1 MGFNGKVVLITGSS
15 QNVGREIAL
24 LFASEGADTVLVGR
38 DPEKGRKVEKEV
50 RDKKGRTR
58 FFQCDVTKV
67 EQVKKLVSRTMEEF
81 GRIDILINN
90 VGYGRISKI
99 TDMAEEDWHEIIDVT
114 LNSAFYCSKYVLR
127 EMIKNPEGGAIV
139 NIASIDG
146 LIGEYGHPAYNS
158 GKAAMINLT
167 RNIAL
172 DYADC
177 NIRANAVCPGPI
189 QQDVGQSSI
198 KDAYSVFTE
207 PEKVHHMVLDALPMG
222 RKCTN
227 EEVARAALFLASDD
241 AGYITGTTLVIDGG
255 LLAHSGLPR
264 FTKVLK

>member
-1 MGFNGKVVLITGSS
+1 MRFNGKTVLITGSS

-24 LFASEGADTVLVGR
+24 LFSGEGAEIILVGR
-38 DPEKGRKVEKEV
+38 DR
-50 RDKKGRTR
+50 KKGERVKKEIQDKR
-58 FFQCDVTKV
+58 GRAIFVRCDVTKPD
-67 EQVKKLVSRTMEEF
+67 EVKKLISRTLKEF
-81 GRIDILINN
+81 GKLDILINN
-90 VGYGRISKI
+90 VGYGKISRI
-99 TDMAEEDWHEIIDVT
+99 TDMKIEDWHEIIDVT
-114 LNSAFYCSKYVLR
+114 LNSAFYCSKYALK
-127 EMIKNPEGGAIV
+127 EMIKNPGGGVIV

-146 LIGEYGHPAYNS
+146 LTGEYGHPAYNS

-189 QQDVGQSSI
+189 QQDVGQSSV

-207 PEKVHHMVLDALPMG
+207 PEKVHQMVLGALPMG
-222 RKCTN
+222 RKCSN
-227 EEVARAALFLASDD
+227 KEVARAALFLASDD
-241 AGYITGTTLVIDGG
+241 ASYINGTTLVLDGG

-264 FTKVLK
+264 FTQILK

>member
-1 MGFNGKVVLITGSS
+1 MRFKGKVALITGSS

-24 LFASEGADTVLVGR
+24 LFSGEGADTILVGR
-38 DPEKGRKVEKEV
+38 DPEKGEKVKKEIE
-50 RDKKGRTR
+50 DKKGRTM
-58 FFQCDVTKV
+58 FIQCDVTKV
-67 EQVKKLVSRTMEEF
+67 DQVEKLVSRAVKEF
-81 GRIDILINN
+81 GRLDILINN

-99 TDMAEEDWHEIIDVT
+99 TDMKIEDWHEIIDVT
-114 LNSAFYCSKYVLR
+114 LNSTFYCSKYALK
-127 EMIKNPEGGAIV
+127 EMIKNPEGGVVV

-172 DYADC
+172 DYADY

-207 PEKVHHMVLDALPMG
+207 PEKVHQMVLDALPMG

-241 AGYITGTTLVIDGG
+241 AEYITGTTLVLDGG

-264 FTKVLK
+264 FTQILK